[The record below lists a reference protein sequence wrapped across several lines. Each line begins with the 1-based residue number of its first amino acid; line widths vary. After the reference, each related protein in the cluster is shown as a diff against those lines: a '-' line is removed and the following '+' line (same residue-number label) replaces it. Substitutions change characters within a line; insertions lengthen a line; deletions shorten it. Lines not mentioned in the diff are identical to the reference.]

1 MSVAETYN
9 SFKCVGMVYTSSSEH
24 GTTSGC
30 EVQLSN
36 ASSYQQP
43 ELIPDPLC
51 THIVHFGGT
60 KKVSRAMDL
69 GSVT

>member
-30 EVQLSN
+30 EVHN
-36 ASSYQQP
+36 
-43 ELIPDPLC
+43 
-51 THIVHFGGT
+51 F
-60 KKVSRAMDL
+60 
-69 GSVT
+69 

>member
-43 ELIPDPLC
+43 ELIPDPSSKGVLAC
-51 THIVHFGGT
+51 E
-60 KKVSRAMDL
+60 
-69 GSVT
+69 